1 MKLECRKIRE
11 DLYGKIG
18 AAATEKIGDTGWVMG
33 ACPDFRLLSNL
44 YQNENKIRNIS
55 FFHLKPLYHTEFL
68 IVKYLTVLFFSTK
81 LCSHIYY
88 FIQLILTHT
97 RLKRKLTLC
106 CLPLFRRI

>member
-18 AAATEKIGDTGWVMG
+18 ASVTEKIGDTGWVVG

-55 FFHLKPLYHTEFL
+55 FFSSETIISHRIFNCQVFDSIIFSRQNFTPVPITLSS
-68 IVKYLTVLFFSTK
+68 LF
-81 LCSHIYY
+81 
-88 FIQLILTHT
+88 
-97 RLKRKLTLC
+97 
-106 CLPLFRRI
+106 